1 MPSTLIYALDVLR
14 CRKGEGVDMYIIPFK
29 NCPEGEADLAEF
41 SYICTSM
48 VTSRTYH
55 SLHLDIAT
63 NGSDKICYIML
74 PEMLKESEHQWLED
88 MAERFGSNFIVISG
102 MEWDDDLTPWKAPG
116 LKGGEFGG
124 KAKYLLERLKGDFF
138 AIENSMQLNRQKRY
152 LIGVSLSGLFAVWGT
167 GVTPLFEAVGSVSG
181 SLWYDGFIDWLKGRQ
196 EFHCSRYYFSLGEKE
211 KDGKNKRLASVEEAT
226 LEAVDI
232 LKSAGKEVHFEYN
245 EGNHF
250 GPLIERIEKA
260 IVNTIN

>member
-1 MPSTLIYALDVLR
+1 MFEGSGMVKVSLQELVG
-14 CRKGEGVDMYIIPFK
+14 RK
-29 NCPEGEADLAEF
+29 ADLAEF

-74 PEMLKESEHQWLED
+74 PEMLKESEHQWLEQ

-181 SLWYDGFIDWLKGRQ
+181 SLWYDGFIDWMKGRQ

-226 LEAVDI
+226 LEAMDI

-250 GPLIERIEKA
+250 GPLIPRIEKS
-260 IVNTIN
+260 IQNLFTEE